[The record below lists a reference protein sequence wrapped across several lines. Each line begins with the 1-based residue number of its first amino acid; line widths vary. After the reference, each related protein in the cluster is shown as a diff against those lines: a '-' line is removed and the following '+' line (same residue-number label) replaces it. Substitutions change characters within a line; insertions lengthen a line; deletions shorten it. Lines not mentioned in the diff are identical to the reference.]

1 MGKKRIYVAL
11 CLIALAML
19 GICFFYLKKTGWGM
33 TGDKAWNELLDL
45 DKNVTLEQ
53 LEAKG
58 YINVTGCLD
67 EENETISE
75 FIDNAGNR
83 RPAVLRLT
91 SNENDDLCAKIL
103 LYDKDYNFIQMWTM
117 YPNRQQAVAPGKCF
131 STDVV
136 SSDKDGVVTVTLKIS
151 RIQRFRQ
158 KKYCRM
164 KCFING
170 KNKIVKKLT
179 KQLVF
184 FMLCDRI
191 KKQLNNERKKQF
203 EEEKS
208 KL

>member
-136 SSDKDGVVTVTLKIS
+136 SSDKDGVVTVTLKN
-151 RIQRFRQ
+151 IQNPTVPTEEILQ
-158 KKYCRM
+158 DEMLYKW
-164 KCFING
+164 

>member
-19 GICFFYLKKTGWGM
+19 GICFLYLKKTGWGM

-83 RPAVLRLT
+83 RPVVLRLT
-91 SNENDDLCAKIL
+91 SNENDDLCAKYYYMIRIITL
-103 LYDKDYNFIQMWTM
+103 FRCGRCI
-117 YPNRQQAVAPGKCF
+117 P
-131 STDVV
+131 TD
-136 SSDKDGVVTVTLKIS
+136 S
-151 RIQRFRQ
+151 RLQLRENVF
-158 KKYCRM
+158 
-164 KCFING
+164 NG
-170 KNKIVKKLT
+170 CGFK
-179 KQLVF
+179 
-184 FMLCDRI
+184 
-191 KKQLNNERKKQF
+191 
-203 EEEKS
+203 
-208 KL
+208 

>member
-103 LYDKDYNFIQMWTM
+103 LYDKD
-117 YPNRQQAVAPGKCF
+117 VAPGKCF

-136 SSDKDGVVTVTLKIS
+136 SSDKDGVVTVTLKN
-151 RIQRFRQ
+151 IQNPTVPTEEILQ
-158 KKYCRM
+158 DEMLYKWKK
-164 KCFING
+164 
-170 KNKIVKKLT
+170 
-179 KQLVF
+179 
-184 FMLCDRI
+184 
-191 KKQLNNERKKQF
+191 
-203 EEEKS
+203 
-208 KL
+208 

>member
-1 MGKKRIYVAL
+1 M
-11 CLIALAML
+11 
-19 GICFFYLKKTGWGM
+19 
-33 TGDKAWNELLDL
+33 
-45 DKNVTLEQ
+45 
-53 LEAKG
+53 
-58 YINVTGCLD
+58 
-67 EENETISE
+67 
-75 FIDNAGNR
+75 
-83 RPAVLRLT
+83 
-91 SNENDDLCAKIL
+91 CAKIL

-136 SSDKDGVVTVTLKIS
+136 SSDKDGVVTVTLKN
-151 RIQRFRQ
+151 IQNPTVPAEEIL
-158 KKYCRM
+158 RM

>member
-45 DKNVTLEQ
+45 DKNITLEQ

-136 SSDKDGVVTVTLKIS
+136 SSDKDGVVTVTLKN
-151 RIQRFRQ
+151 IQNPTVPTEEILQ
-158 KKYCRM
+158 DEMLYKW
-164 KCFING
+164 

>member
-45 DKNVTLEQ
+45 DKNITLEQ

-91 SNENDDLCAKIL
+91 SNENDALCAKIL

-136 SSDKDGVVTVTLKIS
+136 SSDKDGVVTVTLKN
-151 RIQRFRQ
+151 IQNPTVPTEEILQ
-158 KKYCRM
+158 DEMLYKW
-164 KCFING
+164 
-170 KNKIVKKLT
+170 KN
-179 KQLVF
+179 
-184 FMLCDRI
+184 
-191 KKQLNNERKKQF
+191 
-203 EEEKS
+203 
-208 KL
+208 

>member
-45 DKNVTLEQ
+45 DKNITLEQ

-103 LYDKDYNFIQMWTM
+103 LYDKEYNAIGISLCAIGTQKTIYRIGDYFRSGRIPDQ
-117 YPNRQQAVAPGKCF
+117 YRR
-131 STDVV
+131 STQC
-136 SSDKDGVVTVTLKIS
+136 S
-151 RIQRFRQ
+151 RFTYHQRSVIVQRRKQ
-158 KKYCRM
+158 KQIGSNIITFQDLAFHNTTYKRH
-164 KCFING
+164 FGSQSQFHN
-170 KNKIVKKLT
+170 LLF
-179 KQLVF
+179 Q
-184 FMLCDRI
+184 FMACI
-191 KKQLNNERKKQF
+191 A
-203 EEEKS
+203 
-208 KL
+208 

>member
-11 CLIALAML
+11 CLIVLAML

-33 TGDKAWNELLDL
+33 TGEKAWNELLNL

-103 LYDKDYNFIQMWTM
+103 LYDKDYNLIQMWTM

-136 SSDKDGVVTVTLKIS
+136 SSDKDGVVTVTLKN
-151 RIQRFRQ
+151 IQNPTVPTEEILQ
-158 KKYCRM
+158 DEMLYKW
-164 KCFING
+164 
-170 KNKIVKKLT
+170 KN
-179 KQLVF
+179 
-184 FMLCDRI
+184 
-191 KKQLNNERKKQF
+191 
-203 EEEKS
+203 
-208 KL
+208 

>member
-75 FIDNAGNR
+75 FID
-83 RPAVLRLT
+83 
-91 SNENDDLCAKIL
+91 
-103 LYDKDYNFIQMWTM
+103 YNLIQMWTM

-136 SSDKDGVVTVTLKIS
+136 SSDKDGVVTVTLKN
-151 RIQRFRQ
+151 IQNPTVPTEEILQ
-158 KKYCRM
+158 DEMLYKWKK
-164 KCFING
+164 
-170 KNKIVKKLT
+170 
-179 KQLVF
+179 
-184 FMLCDRI
+184 
-191 KKQLNNERKKQF
+191 
-203 EEEKS
+203 
-208 KL
+208 

>member
-83 RPAVLRLT
+83 RPAVLRLMICV
-91 SNENDDLCAKIL
+91 LRYCYMIRIIIL
-103 LYDKDYNFIQMWTM
+103 FRCGRCIL
-117 YPNRQQAVAPGKCF
+117 
-131 STDVV
+131 TD
-136 SSDKDGVVTVTLKIS
+136 S
-151 RIQRFRQ
+151 R
-158 KKYCRM
+158 
-164 KCFING
+164 
-170 KNKIVKKLT
+170 L
-179 KQLVF
+179 
-184 FMLCDRI
+184 
-191 KKQLNNERKKQF
+191 
-203 EEEKS
+203 
-208 KL
+208 

>member
-19 GICFFYLKKTGWGM
+19 GICFFYLKKTGWRM

-45 DKNVTLEQ
+45 DKNITLEQ

-136 SSDKDGVVTVTLKIS
+136 SSDKDGVVTVTLKNI
-151 RIQRFRQ
+151 Q

-170 KNKIVKKLT
+170 KTKIVKKLT

-184 FMLCDRI
+184 FMLCDRM

>member
-103 LYDKDYNFIQMWTM
+103 LYDKDYNLIQMWTM

-164 KCFING
+164 RCFING
-170 KNKIVKKLT
+170 KIKIVKKLT

-184 FMLCDRI
+184 FMLCDRM

>member
-1 MGKKRIYVAL
+1 M
-11 CLIALAML
+11 
-19 GICFFYLKKTGWGM
+19 KKTSYFVNFFTILIFPFIKHLILQYFFCRNRWI
-33 TGDKAWNELLDL
+33 L

-103 LYDKDYNFIQMWTM
+103 LFDKDYNFIQMWTM

-131 STDVV
+131 PTDVV
-136 SSDKDGVVTVTLKIS
+136 SSDKDGVVTVTLKN
-151 RIQRFRQ
+151 IQNPTVPTEEILQ
-158 KKYCRM
+158 DEMLYKW
-164 KCFING
+164 
-170 KNKIVKKLT
+170 KN
-179 KQLVF
+179 
-184 FMLCDRI
+184 
-191 KKQLNNERKKQF
+191 
-203 EEEKS
+203 
-208 KL
+208 

>member
-136 SSDKDGVVTVTLKIS
+136 SSDKDGVVTV
-151 RIQRFRQ
+151 IQRFRQ

>member
-1 MGKKRIYVAL
+1 MRKKQIYVTL

-19 GICFFYLKKTGWGM
+19 GMCFFYLKKTGWGM

-45 DKNVTLEQ
+45 DKNITLEQ

-103 LYDKDYNFIQMWTM
+103 LYDKEYNLIQMWNM
-117 YPNRQQAVAPGKCF
+117 YPTRQQAVAPGKCF

-136 SSDKDGVVTVTLKIS
+136 TSDRDGIVTVTLKN
-151 RIQRFRQ
+151 IQNPTDPAEEILQ
-158 KKYCRM
+158 DEVLCKWKK
-164 KCFING
+164 
-170 KNKIVKKLT
+170 
-179 KQLVF
+179 
-184 FMLCDRI
+184 
-191 KKQLNNERKKQF
+191 
-203 EEEKS
+203 
-208 KL
+208 

>member
-1 MGKKRIYVAL
+1 
-11 CLIALAML
+11 
-19 GICFFYLKKTGWGM
+19 M

-103 LYDKDYNFIQMWTM
+103 LSDSDVDDVS
-117 YPNRQQAVAPGKCF
+117 QQTAGCSSGK
-131 STDVV
+131 
-136 SSDKDGVVTVTLKIS
+136 
-151 RIQRFRQ
+151 
-158 KKYCRM
+158 
-164 KCFING
+164 
-170 KNKIVKKLT
+170 
-179 KQLVF
+179 VF
-184 FMLCDRI
+184 FNGCG
-191 KKQLNNERKKQF
+191 F
-203 EEEKS
+203 

>member
-91 SNENDDLCAKIL
+91 SNENDDLCANIL
-103 LYDKDYNFIQMWTM
+103 LYDKDYNLIQMWTM

-136 SSDKDGVVTVTLKIS
+136 SSDKDGVVTVTLKN
-151 RIQRFRQ
+151 IQNPTVPTEEILRDEMLY
-158 KKYCRM
+158 KWK
-164 KCFING
+164 I
-170 KNKIVKKLT
+170 KIVKKLT

-184 FMLCDRI
+184 FMLCDRM

>member
-19 GICFFYLKKTGWGM
+19 GMCFFYLKKTGWGM

-45 DKNVTLEQ
+45 DKNVTVEQ

-75 FIDNAGNR
+75 FIDNARNR

-103 LYDKDYNFIQMWTM
+103 LYDKDYNLIQMWTM

-136 SSDKDGVVTVTLKIS
+136 SSDKDGVVTVTLKN
-151 RIQRFRQ
+151 IQNPTVPTEEILQ
-158 KKYCRM
+158 DEMLY
-164 KCFING
+164 
-170 KNKIVKKLT
+170 KIVKKLT

-184 FMLCDRI
+184 FMLCDRM